1 MDGYGVLWKLDTGKL
16 VDAGKEGDNLH
27 KLWDQPPKKSGWPA
41 PPGPGDGDFIP
52 LPVLHC
58 ECEGS
63 RIFFVCKAL
72 GPFLE
77 LMQGKLPGTGF
88 SPGGACRAVAKYLP
102 WPLDKI
108 VKTICSAVEDIIA
121 APIALALAPAMAAA
135 LATAWESAQ
144 AFDDLFITGPI
155 AKQIHV
161 GDVVIVTGRW
171 TWDGGHSGHTELHP
185 VKTIQ
190 KLMSP
195 PLVLPDEV
203 RPPEGLSSTPPAK
216 PSYVPSK
223 PIRTSVSDQIRAVHN
238 RWCRLAREAPPPPDP
253 RHPGGLSPPQLGSL
267 TPDQLAIYTSQQRP
281 ENGWSIHPLIDGCDP
296 QEPSPLR

>member
-1 MDGYGVLWKLDTGKL
+1 
-16 VDAGKEGDNLH
+16 
-27 KLWDQPPKKSGWPA
+27 
-41 PPGPGDGDFIP
+41 
-52 LPVLHC
+52 
-58 ECEGS
+58 
-63 RIFFVCKAL
+63 
-72 GPFLE
+72 
-77 LMQGKLPGTGF
+77 MQGKLPGTGF